1 LSATMSE
8 GRLTLPREFGYVVLS
23 LSGTWIANY
32 FLQIRVMR
40 ARKRYDVQYPLLYA
54 DESHANRDE

>member
-1 LSATMSE
+1 LN
-8 GRLTLPREFGYVVLS
+8 R
-23 LSGTWIANY
+23 IANY